1 MPMELPEAIAGY
13 VASANAHDAEA
24 CARYFTE
31 DAVVHD
37 EGQER
42 RGIAAIREWKEEV
55 SRKYRPTIDVVDV
68 ARRKETVVMTA
79 KVSGDFKGSPIE
91 LHFTFTLRGDRIARL
106 DIAP

>member
-13 VASANAHDAEA
+13 LTSANAHDAEA

-42 RGIAAIREWKEEV
+42 RGITAIRNWKKEV
-55 SRKYRPTIDVVDV
+55 SHKYRPTVSVISAMRVDD
-68 ARRKETVVMTA
+68 KIIMKA
-79 KVSGDFKGSPIE
+79 KVSGDFPGSPVD
-91 LHFTFTLRGDRIARL
+91 LHFAFTLRDDKIARL
-106 DIAP
+106 EIAP